1 MANEIYRHEDNGARC
16 ILTSPTALPA
26 AAGFL
31 WNRRMMIHMNCRG
44 YAVAQFMQPEPAKY
58 AHAPMLEAKTFM
70 QPEQPYF
77 AHHPG
82 RFFYL
87 KDEDTGSVFSVPFEP
102 VRANLSSFEFALGKY
117 NIAWRVLC
125 EGLQVDLELS
135 LPVDDV
141 VELWQLSVRDTEGR
155 ERHISVYPYFPVG
168 YASWMNQGG
177 QYREDLGGVVCS
189 CVTPYQKVQDHFKNQ
204 HFKDKTFLLSDEVA
218 TAHEANQAAF
228 EGWGG
233 LDAPTGVAQEFLS
246 GGTANYEVPA
256 CVLQF
261 QRTLKPNGE
270 FNVRLAFG
278 PAETDEEIRGVR
290 AKYLAPNGF
299 EQAALAYR
307 QYIDAGKGCLQIQ
320 TPDEDLDRY
329 VNNWMARQTFY
340 HCDVNR
346 LTTDPQTRNY
356 LQDAM
361 GATYVKPQAT
371 RVAFLTALAQQQA
384 SGAMPDG
391 VLMLA
396 GAELKYINQV
406 PHMDH
411 CVWLPICLSA
421 YLDETNEYALLDELV
436 AFGDSSEVASV
447 REHINRA
454 MNWLQASR
462 DERGLNY
469 IAQGDWCD
477 PMNMVGWKGKGVS
490 GWLSLAT
497 AYAQN
502 VWAQINEV
510 AGHTQAATQFRE
522 AAAKVNAAVNQHLWD
537 GDWYARGITD
547 DGVVF
552 GVAADHEGKVFLN
565 PQSWS
570 ILSGAADAT
579 KRSLLI
585 ASVEKWLATPY
596 GVMKLA
602 PAYTAMRPDVGRV
615 TQKYPGSAENG
626 AVYNHAAAF
635 YAYALYQAN
644 EADKAFTVLR
654 QMLPGPDV
662 ADILQRGQ
670 MPVFIPNYYRGA
682 YREHPRTAGRSSQL
696 FNTGTVAWVYRCLLE
711 ELFGLQGSK
720 NGLRVN
726 PQLPSAWQTARVVR
740 QFRSATFVVNYQRK
754 VECKVMTVHQDGVA
768 LEEAMIRDPHSGRTY
783 AIEVTLP
790 S

>member
-1 MANEIYRHEDNGARC
+1 
-16 ILTSPTALPA
+16 
-26 AAGFL
+26 
-31 WNRRMMIHMNCRG
+31 
-44 YAVAQFMQPEPAKY
+44 
-58 AHAPMLEAKTFM
+58 
-70 QPEQPYF
+70 
-77 AHHPG
+77 
-82 RFFYL
+82 
-87 KDEDTGSVFSVPFEP
+87 
-102 VRANLSSFEFALGKY
+102 
-117 NIAWRVLC
+117 
-125 EGLQVDLELS
+125 
-135 LPVDDV
+135 
-141 VELWQLSVRDTEGR
+141 
-155 ERHISVYPYFPVG
+155 
-168 YASWMNQGG
+168 
-177 QYREDLGGVVCS
+177 
-189 CVTPYQKVQDHFKNQ
+189 
-204 HFKDKTFLLSDEVA
+204 
-218 TAHEANQAAF
+218 
-228 EGWGG
+228 
-233 LDAPTGVAQEFLS
+233 
-246 GGTANYEVPA
+246 
-256 CVLQF
+256 
-261 QRTLKPNGE
+261 
-270 FNVRLAFG
+270 
-278 PAETDEEIRGVR
+278 
-290 AKYLAPNGF
+290 
-299 EQAALAYR
+299 
-307 QYIDAGKGCLQIQ
+307 
-320 TPDEDLDRY
+320 
-329 VNNWMARQTFY
+329 
-340 HCDVNR
+340 
-346 LTTDPQTRNY
+346 
-356 LQDAM
+356 
-361 GATYVKPQAT
+361 
-371 RVAFLTALAQQQA
+371 
-384 SGAMPDG
+384 
-391 VLMLA
+391 
-396 GAELKYINQV
+396 
-406 PHMDH
+406 
-411 CVWLPICLSA
+411 VWLPICLSA
-421 YLDETNEYALLDELV
+421 YLDETNDYALLDESV
-436 AFGDSSEVASV
+436 AFADSSEVTSV

-454 MNWLQASR
+454 MNWLQVSR

-510 AGHTQAATQFRE
+510 AGHTHAATQFRE

-552 GVAADHEGKVFLN
+552 GVAADHKGKVFLN

-585 ASVEKWLATPY
+585 ASVENWLATPY

-726 PQLPSAWQTARVVR
+726 PQLPSAWQTAHVVR
-740 QFRSATFVVNYQRK
+740 QFRGASFVVNYQRK
-754 VECKVMTVHQDGVA
+754 VECKVMTVHQDGVE
-768 LEEAMIRDPHSGRTY
+768 LEEAVIRDPQSGRTY